1 MQELVKIIRNE
12 PFTDSLV
19 IAEGTGNQHESIQR
33 RIRNYEKELF
43 TFGKVGF
50 EIRPM
55 VSGQEM
61 KVYLLNEQQATFL
74 ITLLK
79 NTKIVVSFKL
89 ELVRQF
95 YQMRQYLMEH
105 QSSHWQATRLESK
118 FSRRVETDEIKK
130 FVAYAKSQG
139 SQHAEKYYLTFS
151 KLVNRMIGIEAGGR
165 DKATAGQLNTLIL
178 MEHIIGEVIQDGIKQ
193 ELFYKKIYQIC
204 KIRIEQFRE
213 IAYLTAVS

>member
-105 QSSHWQATRLESK
+105 QSFHWQATRLESK
-118 FSRRVETDEIKK
+118 FSRRMETDEIKK

-139 SQHAEKYYLTFS
+139 SQHPEKYYLTFS
-151 KLVNRMIGIEAGGR
+151 KLVNRMIGIETGSR
-165 DKATAGQLNTLIL
+165 DKTTAGQLNTLIL
-178 MEHIIGEVIQDGIKQ
+178 
-193 ELFYKKIYQIC
+193 
-204 KIRIEQFRE
+204 
-213 IAYLTAVS
+213 

>member
-1 MQELVKIIRNE
+1 MQKLVKIIRNE

-19 IAEGTGNQHESIQR
+19 IAEGTGNRHK
-33 RIRNYEKELF
+33 NVKELIQKYESDMTDF
-43 TFGKVGF
+43 GTFSVLNGESTGGRPV
-50 EIRPM
+50 EII
-55 VSGQEM
+55 
-61 KVYLLNEQQATFL
+61 LLNEEQATFL
-74 ITLLK
+74 MTLLRNSK
-79 NTKIVVSFKL
+79 KVVEFKK

-118 FSRRVETDEIKK
+118 FSRRMETDEIRK

-139 SQHAEKYYLTFS
+139 SQHPEKYYLTFS
-151 KLVNRMIGIEAGGR
+151 KLVNRMIGIEAGSR

-178 MEHIIGEVIQDGIKQ
+178 MEHIIGEVIQAGIKQ